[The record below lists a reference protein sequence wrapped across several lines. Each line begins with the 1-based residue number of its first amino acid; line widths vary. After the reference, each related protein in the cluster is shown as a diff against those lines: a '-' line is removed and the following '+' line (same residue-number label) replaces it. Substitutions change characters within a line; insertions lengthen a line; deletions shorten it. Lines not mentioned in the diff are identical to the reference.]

1 MAECNLPLGRA
12 SGFFG
17 GIRFGAPPANRASA
31 IRIVHVVMHW
41 MSPEKDDRYS
51 RSPEVSHVRQD
62 DGAPVSPD
70 ELAAQ
75 LSKRYWERIR
85 LFAARRLRDRALA
98 EDVAQEVIRRALEA
112 LRANRVENLDALPA
126 FLFQTARHVCMQ
138 RARSAGREGRALERM
153 ASGEEESGSSRFD
166 SPLTDLIGEERRDAV
181 RHALHALEPD
191 DRNLLLMSYEETL
204 ESAEIGR
211 RLGITSG
218 AVRVRRHRAVR
229 KLAELLGVTNEPER
243 RL

>member
-1 MAECNLPLGRA
+1 
-12 SGFFG
+12 
-17 GIRFGAPPANRASA
+17 
-31 IRIVHVVMHW
+31 

-51 RSPEVSHVRQD
+51 RSPDVSEVAQ
-62 DGAPVSPD
+62 GAGTPVSPD
-70 ELAAQ
+70 DLAAQ
-75 LSKRYWERIR
+75 LSERYWERIR

-112 LRANRVENLDALPA
+112 LRAKRFENHEALPA

-138 RARSAGREGRALERM
+138 RSRSAGREGRALERM

>member
-1 MAECNLPLGRA
+1 
-12 SGFFG
+12 
-17 GIRFGAPPANRASA
+17 
-31 IRIVHVVMHW
+31 MHW
-41 MSPEKDDRYS
+41 MSPERDDRS
-51 RSPEVSHVRQD
+51 RPTPEDVAQD
-62 DGAPVSPD
+62 SDVPVTPD
-70 ELAAQ
+70 DLATQ
-75 LSKRYWERIR
+75 LSERYWERIR

-112 LRANRVENLDALPA
+112 LRAKRVEKLDALPA

-138 RARSAGREGRALERM
+138 RARSADREGRALERM
-153 ASGEEESGSSRFD
+153 ASGEDENGPSRYD

-181 RHALHALEPD
+181 RQALQALEDD
-191 DRNLLLMSYEETL
+191 DRTLLLMSYDETL

-211 RLGITSG
+211 RLGITPG

-229 KLAELLGVTNEPER
+229 RLGELLGVTNRSER